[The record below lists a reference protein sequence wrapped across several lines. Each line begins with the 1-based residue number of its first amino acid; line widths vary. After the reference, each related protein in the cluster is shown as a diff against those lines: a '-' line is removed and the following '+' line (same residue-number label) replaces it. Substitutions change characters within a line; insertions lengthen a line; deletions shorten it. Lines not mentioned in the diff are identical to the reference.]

1 MEAAASSAPAEAREA
16 ARAWLVAAEQL
27 AAVLAV
33 VALAHLAVGADP
45 IVLLLRGRR
54 LALLRQQ
61 RLQLRLAVRLVGSR
75 IDRLRRVL
83 GEEATQDDYRSH
95 LLISDGLLK
104 SLGLDRKDVDQ
115 FIKRQSS
122 L

>member
-1 MEAAASSAPAEAREA
+1 M
-16 ARAWLVAAEQL
+16 
-27 AAVLAV
+27 
-33 VALAHLAVGADP
+33 
-45 IVLLLRGRR
+45 
-54 LALLRQQ
+54 
-61 RLQLRLAVRLVGSR
+61 
-75 IDRLRRVL
+75 L
-83 GEEATQDDYRSH
+83 GEEATQDDDRSH